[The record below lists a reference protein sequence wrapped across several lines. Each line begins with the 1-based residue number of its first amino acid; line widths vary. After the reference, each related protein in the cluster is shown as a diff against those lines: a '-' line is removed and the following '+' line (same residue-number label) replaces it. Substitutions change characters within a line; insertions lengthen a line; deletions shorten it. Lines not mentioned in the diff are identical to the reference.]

1 MTELRT
7 SIVTLDLQ
15 YLSNFDTDET
25 RDSFNQEF
33 DKFYNITRWVYTS
46 ELLISKMADWVDPND
61 RASQVINRYVNEEVN
76 WRDDDVGRQI
86 LVPSKYD
93 MIIDPVEGPDIVLKG
108 GGSFLNSV
116 PFILLETRI
125 DGEPK
130 SPGRNFQ
137 GYLYKIHL
145 IGCTYN
151 GPGITTKQQP
161 YVTLFPAPGIEQGE
175 ASEYYSDSKSIL
187 KLKYMDKNE
196 AGVIGHSTDYRCKE
210 VESLFDYIRSI
221 DKVDINLEML
231 QNKLYDDYEMP
242 VFNKQEHMKKRLVT
256 KLFNKL

>member
-15 YLSNFDTDET
+15 YLTNFYTDET
-25 RDSFNQEF
+25 YDIFNQEF

-46 ELLISKMADWVDPND
+46 EVLITKLADWEDPND
-61 RASQVINRYVNEEVN
+61 RASRVINRYVDEEVN
-76 WRDDDVGRQI
+76 WKDDDVGRQI

-93 MIIDPVEGPDIVLKG
+93 MVIDPVEGPDIVLKS
-108 GGSFLNSV
+108 GGSLINNV
-116 PFILLETRI
+116 PFILLESRP
-125 DGEPK
+125 DMEPK
-130 SPGRNFQ
+130 SPGRNYQ

-151 GPGITTKQQP
+151 GPGTTTKQRS

-175 ASEYYSDSKSIL
+175 ASDYYPDPKSIL
-187 KLKYMDKNE
+187 KLKYIDKNQ

-210 VESLFDYIRSI
+210 VERLFDYIRSI

-231 QNKLYDDYEMP
+231 QNKFYEDYEMP
-242 VFNKQEHMKKRLVT
+242 APKQDEHIKKKLIT